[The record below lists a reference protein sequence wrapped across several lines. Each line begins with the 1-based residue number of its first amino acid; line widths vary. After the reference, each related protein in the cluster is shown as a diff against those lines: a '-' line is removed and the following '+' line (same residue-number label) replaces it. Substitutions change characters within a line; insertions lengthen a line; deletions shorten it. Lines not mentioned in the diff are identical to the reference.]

1 MPLASC
7 IDCHQ
12 PVSTEAVS
20 CPTCGRPLRDRS
32 YLTPMGQ
39 VVIGAVVLIACFAF
53 PPLLIL
59 VLLVFGGRFLRDLA
73 RRGAPST
80 GLAIVLLVAAGVG
93 LSYVMRNSGLWAI
106 VMAAT
111 LGACVWLVATHLRAR
126 SQIEA
131 FSSAAG

>member
-39 VVIGAVVLIACFAF
+39 VVIGGVVVIACFAF
-53 PPLLIL
+53 PPLLII
-59 VLLVFGGRFLRDLA
+59 VLLAFGGRFLRGLA
-73 RRGAPST
+73 RRSALPA
-80 GLAIVLLVAAGVG
+80 LD
-93 LSYVMRNSGLWAI
+93 
-106 VMAAT
+106 
-111 LGACVWLVATHLRAR
+111 LR
-126 SQIEA
+126 
-131 FSSAAG
+131 SSC